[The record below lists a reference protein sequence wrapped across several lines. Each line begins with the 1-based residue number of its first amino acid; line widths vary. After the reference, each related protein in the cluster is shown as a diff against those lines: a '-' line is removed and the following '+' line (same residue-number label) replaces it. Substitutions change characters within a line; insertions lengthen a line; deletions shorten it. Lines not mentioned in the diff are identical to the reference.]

1 MTATETHAATAGR
14 TLGRR
19 QLLRYGGLTGVAAIG
34 AAVASPVTPA
44 QARHRDRVRP
54 APRPIPGG
62 IELPGGAVIHVFAP
76 GPPDITLP
84 YTGVHLQGLDVEP
97 SVMTDFS
104 GFTAL
109 AFHVGS
115 ATDGD
120 GQRYLLETDMRA
132 YQGTYVAQDGVSRH
146 GSFAFV

>member
-1 MTATETHAATAGR
+1 MAATETHEATAGR
-14 TLGRR
+14 TIDRR

-34 AAVASPVTPA
+34 AAVASPVGSA
-44 QARHRDRVRP
+44 QARHRDRPRP

-62 IELPGGAVIHVFAP
+62 IELPGGTVIHVFAP

-84 YTGVHLQGLDVEP
+84 YTGVQLQGLDVEP

-104 GFTAL
+104 GFTAV

-120 GQRYLLETDMRA
+120 GKRYSLETDMRA